1 MQMGQISEIETL
13 LFFLAQ
19 TSQICL
25 ISISARKRTK
35 THENRLGCLEHYL
48 ASALQK
54 ARARIGKQRPGH
66 GLGPVF
72 SLPCL
77 GKMDCNLQSGRPGPY
92 FARGHLGAHE
102 SARKRTKESVV
113 KTLRICDFVENI
125 HWAPTSNE
133 NAPFRLKSTKSQK
146 NFPISAFSP
155 CLSQFDSI
163 SSILSQFAQQQQIRF
178 FCPAGAR
185 ARARRKA

>member
-1 MQMGQISEIETL
+1 MFTIFLVLFHMQMGQISEIETL

-54 ARARIGKQRPGH
+54 ARARLGKQRPGH

-102 SARKRTKESVV
+102 SARKNQWSKPCASVI
-113 KTLRICDFVENI
+113 L
-125 HWAPTSNE
+125 
-133 NAPFRLKSTKSQK
+133 LKIFIGPQPAMKMHH
-146 NFPISAFSP
+146 
-155 CLSQFDSI
+155 FD
-163 SSILSQFAQQQQIRF
+163 
-178 FCPAGAR
+178 
-185 ARARRKA
+185 